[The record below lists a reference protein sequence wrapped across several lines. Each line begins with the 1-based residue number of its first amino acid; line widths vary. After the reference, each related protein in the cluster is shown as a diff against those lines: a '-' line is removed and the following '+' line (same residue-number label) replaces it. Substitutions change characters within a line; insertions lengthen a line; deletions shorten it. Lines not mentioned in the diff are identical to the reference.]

1 MNVIIRP
8 ATSVDL
14 PFLKVLGAE
23 LQENER
29 RLYPD
34 RAKASDIIEKYSEIF
49 KREFELGQYQVF
61 VAEIGGE
68 LVGYTAG
75 CSNDPEDDLADF
87 AQGHGYHVD
96 DLIVAGRYRG
106 QGIGAQLLKEITDYA
121 RKQGFISI
129 ELNVLAA
136 NTEAQAFYR
145 SQGFEDY
152 ELVLRKK
159 L

>member
-1 MNVIIRP
+1 MNIIIRP
-8 ATSVDL
+8 ATTADL
-14 PFLKVLGAE
+14 PHLKMLGAE

-29 RLYPD
+29 QLYPD
-34 RAKASDIIEKYSEIF
+34 RAKAADIIDKYSEVF

-61 VAEIGGE
+61 VAESNSE

-75 CSNDPEDDLADF
+75 CPNDPEDDLADF
-87 AQGHGYHVD
+87 ANGLGYHVD
-96 DLIVAGRYRG
+96 DLIVAHEHRG
-106 QGIGAQLLKEITDYA
+106 NGIGAQLLNAIADYA
-121 RKQGFISI
+121 KNNGFISI
-129 ELNVLAA
+129 ELNVLAV

-145 SQGFEDY
+145 KLDFMDY